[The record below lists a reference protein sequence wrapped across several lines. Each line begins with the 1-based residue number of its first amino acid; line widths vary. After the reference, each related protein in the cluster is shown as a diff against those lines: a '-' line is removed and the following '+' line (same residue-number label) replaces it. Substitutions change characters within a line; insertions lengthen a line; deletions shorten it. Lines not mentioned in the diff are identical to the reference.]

1 MSGSLALI
9 LIGLAVPMC
18 CDANLTRLLDLVFA
32 LGDFSL
38 CLPILNDGNNMKV
51 DCWFDLLPTM
61 SRRVNFENPV
71 DGWWWWTYGGNGE
84 TVEFIVRK
92 QHVATDDSDAV
103 EANRICVAKAVAGE

>member
-1 MSGSLALI
+1 MRKRESEIPHESFFVVSANLMSASLALI

-38 CLPILNDGNNMKV
+38 FLPILNDGNNMKV

-71 DGWWWWTYGGNGE
+71 DGW
-84 TVEFIVRK
+84 
-92 QHVATDDSDAV
+92 
-103 EANRICVAKAVAGE
+103 

>member
-1 MSGSLALI
+1 MRKRESEIPHESFFVVSANLMSGSLALM

-38 CLPILNDGNNMKV
+38 CSPIFNDGNNMKV

-61 SRRVNFENPV
+61 SPRVNFENPV
-71 DGWWWWTYGGNGE
+71 DGW
-84 TVEFIVRK
+84 
-92 QHVATDDSDAV
+92 
-103 EANRICVAKAVAGE
+103 

>member
-1 MSGSLALI
+1 MRKRESEIPHESFFVVSANLMSGSLALI

-38 CLPILNDGNNMKV
+38 CSPIFNDGNNMKV

-71 DGWWWWTYGGNGE
+71 DEW
-84 TVEFIVRK
+84 
-92 QHVATDDSDAV
+92 
-103 EANRICVAKAVAGE
+103 